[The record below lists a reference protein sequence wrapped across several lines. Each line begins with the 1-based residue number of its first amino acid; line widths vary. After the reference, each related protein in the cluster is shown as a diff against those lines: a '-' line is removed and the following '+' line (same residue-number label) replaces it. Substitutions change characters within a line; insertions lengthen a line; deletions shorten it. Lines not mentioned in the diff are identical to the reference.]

1 MRIQDL
7 DTLQAGDL
15 LQYAYMPDNRLFGP
29 VSRVYRVIRSERTY
43 LSLVEIKR
51 LPGNTSHYLNT
62 GSYVVLDDFR
72 YMSVDGTAT
81 PSTLETYL
89 PYLSKLDSSFTSRV
103 TVGA

>member
-1 MRIQDL
+1 VKVKDL

-15 LQYAYMPDNRLFGP
+15 LHYSYMPDNRLFGP
-29 VSRVYRVIRSERTY
+29 VSRVYRVVKSERNY

-62 GSYVVLDDFR
+62 GSSVVLDDFR
-72 YMSVDGTAT
+72 YMSVDGTVT
-81 PSTLETYL
+81 PSTLDTYL
-89 PYLSKLDSSFTSRV
+89 PYLSKLDASITSRM

>member
-7 DTLQAGDL
+7 DKLQAGDL

-62 GSYVVLDDFR
+62 GSHVVLDDFR
-72 YMSVDGTAT
+72 YVSVNGTIN
-81 PSTLETYL
+81 PSTLDTYL
-89 PYLSKLDSSFTSRV
+89 PNLSKLDSSIASRIK
-103 TVGA
+103 VGA